1 MPLYESE
8 RVAQDRSRAPQ
19 VASQL
24 PVARDSEEALA
35 EDQEGPSIAK
45 DLQAGTTWIT
55 VRARLP
61 AKTFIDDPGL
71 LSRWRTQIGLRYFF
85 Q

>member
-1 MPLYESE
+1 MADVSATSPLTVT
-8 RVAQDRSRAPQ
+8 RFDATGAP
-19 VASQL
+19 VFNFT
-24 PVARDSEEALA
+24 
-35 EDQEGPSIAK
+35 G
-45 DLQAGTTWIT
+45 
-55 VRARLP
+55 P